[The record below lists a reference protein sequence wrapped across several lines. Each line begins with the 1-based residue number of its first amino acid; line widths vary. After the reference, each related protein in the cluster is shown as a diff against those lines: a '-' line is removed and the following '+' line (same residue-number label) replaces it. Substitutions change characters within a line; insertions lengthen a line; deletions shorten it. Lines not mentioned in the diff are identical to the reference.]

1 MLLPREHLKTTLRR
15 AVEAYGQRLEQAG
28 NWEQAA
34 STYERGIAL
43 DLLAESL
50 YRRLMVCQS
59 RLDRTAQA
67 IETYRRCKQ
76 ALSVVLGIA
85 PAAETEAL
93 RRSLG

>member
-1 MLLPREHLKTTLRR
+1 MLLPREHLQAILRH
-15 AVEAYGQRLEQAG
+15 AVEACGRRLETAE
-28 NWEQAA
+28 NWELAA
-34 STYERGIAL
+34 RLYERGIAL
-43 DLLAESL
+43 DRLAEPL
-50 YRRLMVCQS
+50 YRRLMICQA

-76 ALSVVLGIA
+76 ALSVVLGTP